1 MVQDEARRCITLLGR
16 IVAEKRVAHREV
28 DKRLEWK
35 TGTTSRVLR
44 KDRGDIRLGQIL
56 EILRAVGVEP
66 LAFFQASFQPESL
79 PVRVLSRLGEER
91 EPLPPLMLPEA
102 LTTEQ
107 LTELVKAAVRSV
119 LGEAEA
125 EGS

>member
-1 MVQDEARRCITLLGR
+1 MVQDETRRCITLLGR
-16 IVAEKRVAHREV
+16 LVAEKRVAHREV

-44 KDRGDIRLGQIL
+44 KDRRDIRLGQIL

-66 LAFFQASFQPESL
+66 LAFFQAAFQAESL
-79 PVRVLSRLGEER
+79 PARVLSRLGEGEG
-91 EPLPPLMLPEA
+91 PLLPLTLPEA
-102 LTTEQ
+102 LTPEQ
-107 LTELVKAAVRSV
+107 LTELVKAALRSV

-125 EGS
+125 GGS